1 MKILQWGVSYVV
13 DNMSMMSL
21 TDNNLKST
29 NARSEV
35 KMETNF
41 PKIEALFHGVDILPT
56 VLPLHISHA

>member
-1 MKILQWGVSYVV
+1 MV

-21 TDNNLKST
+21 TDNNLKSP